1 MLHTDDEQKPTA
13 LSRLE
18 EHKRDCKKQE
28 TNHINLIQQMGT
40 KNRTKRKRY

>member
-18 EHKRDCKKQE
+18 EHKRDCKKTRNKSYQSYSTDGDE
-28 TNHINLIQQMGT
+28 
-40 KNRTKRKRY
+40 K